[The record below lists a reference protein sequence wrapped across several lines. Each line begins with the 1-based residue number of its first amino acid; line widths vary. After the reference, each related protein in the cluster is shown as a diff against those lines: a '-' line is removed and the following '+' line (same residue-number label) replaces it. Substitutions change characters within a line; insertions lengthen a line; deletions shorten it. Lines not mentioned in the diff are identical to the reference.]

1 MDFTIEAMTSS
12 DWTDVRAIY
21 LDGIATGQATFE
33 VDAPAWEQ
41 WDAAHLSS
49 CRLVARQRD
58 RILGWAALSPVS
70 RRSCYAGVAEV
81 SVYVA
86 QAARGLG
93 LGKTLLRALV
103 AESEQHGIWTLQ
115 GSTFPENSA
124 SLRLQASCGFR
135 ILGKRERIARH
146 KGVWRD
152 TVITERRSP
161 SIGID

>member
-1 MDFTIEAMTSS
+1 MDFTIEAMASA
-12 DWTDVRAIY
+12 DWADVRAIY

-33 VDAPAWEQ
+33 IDAPTWEQ
-41 WDAAHLSS
+41 WDAAHLTI

-58 RILGWAALSPVS
+58 QILGWAALSPVS

-81 SVYVA
+81 STYVA
-86 QAARGLG
+86 KAACGRGLG
-93 LGKTLLRALV
+93 KALLQALI
-103 AESEQHGIWTLQ
+103 ADSERHGIWTLQ